1 MSSNVSALPSWARL
15 AKLAQEVG
23 TISSCLEDTSRN
35 ARLQVSACGV
45 DVDFSKQRMDS
56 AVIDALLDLAGEV
69 ELSSRREALLNGVHV
84 NTSEDRPA
92 MHTALRTPRGEGLPQ
107 FEEVVQS
114 TLDAVIDLAG
124 SLSDGSW
131 RGYTGRTITDIVHI
145 GIGGSHL
152 GPELV
157 ASALPSSHRFRLHFV
172 ANIDGYAITEALK
185 RCNPERTAFVVV
197 SKSFSTLETLANAQA
212 ARSWFIERGGTTED
226 IARHFFAI
234 SAAVDSAVAFGI
246 PPGNILPMWDWVG
259 GRYSVWSAVG
269 IPIALANG
277 TTAFQELLA
286 GAHAMDQHF
295 ASAPFEQNLP
305 VLAAL
310 AGVWNSNFLGANNH
324 AVLAYDERL
333 TLLPLYL
340 QQLETESNGK
350 RVRLD
355 GSPVEVQTMPILWG
369 GVGTTGQ
376 HAYHQLLHQGTRSFS
391 ADFIFARSPDHP
403 LETHHRWLQA
413 NAMAQSQAMMQGDDA
428 AAEKHVPGNHP
439 TTTIVLDRL
448 DAFHLG
454 ALLALH
460 EHKVFCQGV
469 IWGINSFDQWG
480 VELGKRLAG
489 PIFKQLGGD
498 PAITQDASTQH
509 LIRRLT

>member
-1 MSSNVSALPSWARL
+1 MSDNVSALPSWALL

-23 TISSCLEDTSRN
+23 TISSCLEDSARN
-35 ARLQVSACGV
+35 ERLQIAACGV

-56 AVIDALLDLAGEV
+56 AVVDALLDLAGEA
-69 ELSSRREALLNGVHV
+69 ELTSRREALLNGAHV

-92 MHTALRTPRGEGLPQ
+92 MHTALRTPRGEGLDP
-107 FEEVVQS
+107 FEAVVQS
-114 TLDAVIDLAG
+114 TLDAVCDLAT

-131 RGYTGRTITDIVHI
+131 RGYTGQTITDIVHI

-157 ASALPSSHRFRLHFV
+157 ASALPSRNRFRLHFV
-172 ANIDGYAITEALK
+172 ANIDGHAITEALK
-185 RCNPERTAFVVV
+185 RCNPERTAFIVV
-197 SKSFSTLETLANAQA
+197 SKSFSTLETLANAKA

-246 PPGNILPMWDWVG
+246 PLDNILPMWDWVG

-269 IPIALANG
+269 IPIALAHG
-277 TTAFQELLA
+277 PTAFRELLA
-286 GAHAMDQHF
+286 GARAMDEHF
-295 ASAPFEQNLP
+295 ASAPFDRNLP
-305 VLAAL
+305 VLSAL
-310 AGVWNSNFLGANNH
+310 VGVWNSNFLGANNH

-355 GSPVEVQTMPILWG
+355 GRPVEVQTMPILWG

-376 HAYHQLLHQGTRSFS
+376 HAYHQLLHQGTRNFS
-391 ADFIFARSPDHP
+391 ADFIFARSSDHS
-403 LETHHRWLQA
+403 LDTHHRWLQA
-413 NAMAQSQAMMQGDDA
+413 NALAQSQAMMQGDDA
-428 AAEKHVPGNHP
+428 PAEKYVPGNHP

-489 PIFKQLGGD
+489 PIFNQLGGE